1 MALSNERP
9 VWRSSM
15 SIPSSAPAA
24 RMVAETKRRNSGGPV
39 GLMNP
44 TRISPPQ
51 TGGVLPVRAVATRSP
66 ASQDQIARL
75 CGFRTGDRDNGW
87 ASGGWLMDI
96 FGDSDPLLLANRC
109 IARVSQ
115 HARFVSSVSR
125 IGPGRK
131 LIPGLTSAS
140 HADGRQDSACQEV
153 GCVLVALPRG
163 MTVRSKRQRGW
174 GGAGAPRVT
183 QT

>member
-1 MALSNERP
+1 
-9 VWRSSM
+9 M

-24 RMVAETKRRNSGGPV
+24 RMVAETRPQNSGGPV

-51 TGGVLPVRAVATRSP
+51 TGGVLPARAAAMKSP
-66 ASQDQIARL
+66 ASQDHILRL
-75 CGFRTGDRDNGW
+75 CGLRTGDRDNGW
-87 ASGGWLMDI
+87 ALEGWLMHI

-125 IGPGRK
+125 IRSRCK
-131 LIPGLTSAS
+131 LVPGLTS
-140 HADGRQDSACQEV
+140 R
-153 GCVLVALPRG
+153 
-163 MTVRSKRQRGW
+163 
-174 GGAGAPRVT
+174 
-183 QT
+183 